1 MKFLE
6 CYQLK
11 IVIYWWIFGE
21 GEGGAGAFSSYRGMK
36 KLSASA
42 GSLHHPPSR
51 GNPSSC
57 NLVYSWE
64 CQSSKPITCR
74 KKKAIQGLCG

>member
-1 MKFLE
+1 M
-6 CYQLK
+6 K

-21 GEGGAGAFSSYRGMK
+21 GEGGGGGIFIVQRNE

-57 NLVYSWE
+57 NLVYS
-64 CQSSKPITCR
+64 
-74 KKKAIQGLCG
+74 